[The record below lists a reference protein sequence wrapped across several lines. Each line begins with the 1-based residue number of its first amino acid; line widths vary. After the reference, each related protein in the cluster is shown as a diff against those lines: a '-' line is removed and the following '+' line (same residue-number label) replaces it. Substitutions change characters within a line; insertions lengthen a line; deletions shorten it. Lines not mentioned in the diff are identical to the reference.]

1 MQTKNARPCK
11 ISLASLK
18 RLELDDIAT
27 IEKAVRKVGSAGEIR
42 LIVENG
48 RIRYIRIL
56 KINAA

>member
-1 MQTKNARPCK
+1 MQTKNAKPSK

-18 RLELDDIAT
+18 RLKPNDIAT
-27 IEKAVRKVGSAGEIR
+27 IEKAVHKIGSAGEIR